1 MRVPALLVAV
11 VVVLRALAV
20 PDVAHADD
28 PEAAGEE
35 FTAGEAADRRKD
47 YRTAIAHYL
56 RAYDLAPHPNA
67 LYNAA
72 VDYERL
78 GELREAATFYR
89 RYLDEAPDSDD
100 STRVERLIEN
110 LRKRRSKVAVRS
122 TPPGAQIAIDGAAVG
137 QAPVS
142 RDLPGGAYT
151 IAARLGER
159 RASKRITVEYGEPAE
174 VVLEVTAAT
183 GMLAVNSNVSGA
195 QVEIDGAYAGVTPLT
210 VPVAAGERKVI
221 VRSEGYSTV
230 ERVVKVPGE
239 GSAQITATMIRPL
252 GYVPPVTPVERSYLI
267 AFSGGYALGA
277 DTPLVH
283 LGYGLHVLNWEGA
296 LRVGFFGDKTY
307 SYGILA
313 RRLIGSARVKPFL
326 GGWAEYGGSGST
338 GTEPTIVANLGV
350 NGGLIMKIGSTGRSE
365 IDLVVDGGVALY
377 AYTGDADNVLGF
389 PISVSVQ
396 IRPGKTQ

>member
-1 MRVPALLVAV
+1 MRVVALLVATT
-11 VVVLRALAV
+11 LCALAG
-20 PDVAHADD
+20 PGVAHADD

-35 FTAGEAADRRKD
+35 FAAGEAADRRKD

-100 STRVERLIEN
+100 AARVERLIEN
-110 LRKRRSKVAVRS
+110 LRKRRSKVAIRS
-122 TPPGAQIAIDGAAVG
+122 TPPGAQIAIDGAAAG

-151 IAARLGER
+151 IAATLGER
-159 RASKRITVEYGEPAE
+159 RASKRISVEYGEPAD

-183 GMLAVNSNVSGA
+183 GTLAVNSNIAGA

-210 VPVAAGERKVI
+210 VPVPAGDRKVI
-221 VRSEGYSTV
+221 VRAEGYSTV
-230 ERVVKVPGE
+230 ERTVKVPGE

-252 GYVPPVTPVERSYLI
+252 GYVAPVTPVERSYLI
-267 AFSGGYALGA
+267 TAGAGYALGA
-277 DTPLVH
+277 DTPMAH
-283 LGYGLHVLNWEGA
+283 FGHGLHVLSWEGA
-296 LRVGFFGDKTY
+296 LRVGLFGDKTY
-307 SYGILA
+307 SYGILV

-338 GTEPTIVANLGV
+338 SGDPTIVANLGV
-350 NGGLIMKIGSTGRSE
+350 NGGLIVKIANTGRTE

-377 AYTGDADNVLGF
+377 AYTGEADNVLGF
-389 PISVSVQ
+389 PITASVQ
-396 IRPGKTQ
+396 FRPGKTQ